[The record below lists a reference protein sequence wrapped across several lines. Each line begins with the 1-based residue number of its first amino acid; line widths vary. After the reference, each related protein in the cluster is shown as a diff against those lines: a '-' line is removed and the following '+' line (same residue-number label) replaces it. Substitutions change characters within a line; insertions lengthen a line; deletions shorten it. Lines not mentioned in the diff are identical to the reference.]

1 MVMEKQYIIKS
12 FDDLIEFIETQDAS
26 SKDIQEI
33 ISKTI
38 GVYTFLKPH
47 FNKTALL
54 QDLKSYWSEF
64 KNRSLTDRPLFLTD
78 MI

>member
-1 MVMEKQYIIKS
+1 MVMEKQYIVKS

-38 GVYTFLKPH
+38 GVYSFLTPQY
-47 FNKTALL
+47 NKSELIE
-54 QDLKSYWSEF
+54 DLKSYWLEY
-64 KNRSLTDRPLFLTD
+64 KNNPITEL
-78 MI
+78 